1 VGLVHFSKQ
10 PLPECKGY
18 LSVYAFLIFV
28 MLKFFEVTRRALLWP
43 LGCALLLMVSCKPK
57 EEATGTS
64 ATRAFYFWQT
74 DLDNFDWDDSLY
86 QSMKVRKIYYRL
98 FDVGWNE
105 AEKAPIPVSPLT
117 IYYNHYDTAASV
129 VPVVFIANETF
140 KNIDTTQSI
149 KLAHDVHRKIMS
161 KLTVLLMDGA
171 EYFWTDRYCCE
182 YDPYQITSARFDEQ
196 QKYDSLYAARMKSI
210 IEVQFDCDWTTSTR
224 QNYFTFLRA
233 IKKLFTTQRIT
244 STIRLYQY
252 KYPKKAG
259 VPPVDRG
266 MLMCYNAGNVKDPD
280 AHNSIFDKPE
290 VMSYLKA
297 DPYPL
302 PLDYALP
309 VFEWALLYHNGQLQ
323 HILSS
328 SILRGE
334 YSRSIS
340 NTAENR
346 WVVNEDFVYGYDA
359 GSIFIRNGDEIRFES
374 PAMDDV
380 QAVARFLS
388 EHKNNPEAILCLY
401 HLNEYDLEK
410 NANAI
415 QTVFRSF

>member
-1 VGLVHFSKQ
+1 
-10 PLPECKGY
+10 
-18 LSVYAFLIFV
+18 
-28 MLKFFEVTRRALLWP
+28 
-43 LGCALLLMVSCKPK
+43 
-57 EEATGTS
+57 
-64 ATRAFYFWQT
+64 
-74 DLDNFDWDDSLY
+74 
-86 QSMKVRKIYYRL
+86 
-98 FDVGWNE
+98 
-105 AEKAPIPVSPLT
+105 
-117 IYYNHYDTAASV
+117 
-129 VPVVFIANETF
+129 
-140 KNIDTTQSI
+140 
-149 KLAHDVHRKIMS
+149 
-161 KLTVLLMDGA
+161 
-171 EYFWTDRYCCE
+171 
-182 YDPYQITSARFDEQ
+182 
-196 QKYDSLYAARMKSI
+196 
-210 IEVQFDCDWTTSTR
+210 
-224 QNYFTFLRA
+224 
-233 IKKLFTTQRIT
+233 
-244 STIRLYQY
+244 
-252 KYPKKAG
+252 
-259 VPPVDRG
+259 
-266 MLMCYNAGNVKDPD
+266 MCYNAGNVKDPD